1 MSCPNKSQRTA
12 TTPPPIL
19 KTTSMGGG
27 GGEASTSSPKHS
39 VRFQSPPE
47 QTSSPTLD
55 MSKDVSSHTFW
66 SDNPNVLLNSLEF
79 YPLDTMTF
87 AQKLNA
93 ITRSLLVLTLIALF
107 FTQHPV
113 RLLFISLMSMVGI
126 WAMYEYYH
134 GRSTM
139 DQEGMAGFDGSNGS
153 NGSNG
158 YLDVSSPPGHDRAS
172 ASVPTYQQP
181 TPENPFGNVLVTD
194 YEDNPHKLSAP
205 PASHAVVQNLI
216 QQNAMQMVQEVNPG
230 QPNIGDKLFRDIN
243 EQLNFEQSMRPF
255 HSNPATTI
263 PNDQGAF
270 AQFCY
275 GDMISCKEG
284 NLVACSRNTGHYTN
298 Y

>member
-1 MSCPNKSQRTA
+1 MSCQMKHHQ
-12 TTPPPIL
+12 TTQPPPIL
-19 KTTSMGGG
+19 KS
-27 GGEASTSSPKHS
+27 STPTAATPKHS
-39 VRFQSPPE
+39 VRFQELSE
-47 QTSSPTLD
+47 KTTKTHD
-55 MSKDVSSHTFW
+55 NDGTDVNVNANTFW
-66 SDNPNVLLNSLEF
+66 SDNPNVLLNSWDF
-79 YPLDTMTF
+79 YPLDSMTL

-93 ITRSLLVLTLIALF
+93 ITRSLLVLSLVALF
-107 FTQHPV
+107 FTGHPT

-126 WAMYEYYH
+126 WGMYEYYRRPSPSSGVDH
-134 GRSTM
+134 
-139 DQEGMAGFDGSNGS
+139 QEGMLGGFNRSGGGGDS
-153 NGSNG
+153 G
-158 YLDVSSPPGHDRAS
+158 YLDETAHATTS
-172 ASVPTYQQP
+172 SVPTYQQP

-194 YEDNPHKLSAP
+194 YEGNPHKLSAP

-216 QQNAMQMVQEVNPG
+216 EQNARKMVQEVNPG

-243 EQLNFEQSMRPF
+243 EQLSFEQSMRPF
-255 HSNPATTI
+255 HSNAATTI

>member
-1 MSCPNKSQRTA
+1 MSCQNKSQRTA

-19 KTTSMGGG
+19 KSTTMG
-27 GGEASTSSPKHS
+27 ASPTSSTSKHS
-39 VRFQSPPE
+39 VRFQSPLAE
-47 QTSSPTLD
+47 QTSPPNPD
-55 MSKDVSSHTFW
+55 MSSSHIFW

-153 NGSNG
+153 NG

-216 QQNAMQMVQEVNPG
+216 QQNALQMVQEVNPG
-230 QPNIGDKLFRDIN
+230 QPNIADKLFRDIN